1 MLPGSF
7 SRSMK
12 AAARSGNHRDS
23 PGPKLEVEAETTYWR
38 LETRSA
44 MRNAV
49 IAHTATISAAPA
61 QRNAEEGFAAGYAAM
76 DGAADPASTAVS
88 NEVSNEASDTAPD
101 VAQAAVAPAASV
113 AKSSASSVP
122 PTTITTREKSP

>member
-76 DGAADPASTAVS
+76 NGAADPASS
-88 NEVSNEASDTAPD
+88 SVSNEASDTAPD

-122 PTTITTREKSP
+122 PITMTTREK